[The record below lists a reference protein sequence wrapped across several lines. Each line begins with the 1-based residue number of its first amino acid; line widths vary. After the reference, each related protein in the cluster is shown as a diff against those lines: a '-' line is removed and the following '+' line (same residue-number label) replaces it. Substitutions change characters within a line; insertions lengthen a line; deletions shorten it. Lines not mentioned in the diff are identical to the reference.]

1 MRATTSRGPEPVA
14 RAPKHRR
21 ATVVLAAGP
30 LGLLALGLLG
40 VPSAQAAGATSAP
53 TATPSPTPIPSPTF
67 QTGRHVYDFGNVL
80 STTEAT
86 ADEAL
91 ASRIEASGGG
101 RVVIYTVDP
110 NSDMPSEDQ
119 LSESWNV
126 DGMLLTTSSD
136 FGTLTLGATLQGKLT
151 KSQVSSLDTSPGPQ
165 TTQSW
170 IGSTLAR
177 AAAFVSNGH
186 IFDGAGALD
195 ATARQ
200 QAESA
205 ATTLSSKIG
214 APVYVDISLGG
225 KDSSS
230 AAFFNSANLSSSLDN
245 ALIIAL
251 SISGTTISGYLETDN
266 SDIWEKY
273 NAITPWG
280 STSFDSQSATNGD
293 VQATLLADIAAVHEG
308 SAFGGSL
315 MDGDFLPVAIF
326 VIVIVVLSIALPFL
340 IGPWLMR
347 KLTGTSA
354 PMSNGI
360 PSEAVIESIAD
371 TGVTI
376 TMPSVGPE
384 APEYKLGLQVTP
396 KYGAAVPYLVETKV
410 IVPRIF
416 APMIAPG
423 RKIGVLIDPTDQ
435 MKVQVDFSRFN
446 GNDTAPSSTAASGT
460 AADGLDFNF
469 DANGQPDAGD
479 ISALVGAV
487 HSGTMPMI
495 KGSADRLLATGTH
508 GTAVITTAMPMGK
521 TVKDINPAAD
531 PSRLNDPMWL
541 FTLEV
546 SLAGEKPFPAVF
558 GHRVPAAKIASI
570 APGVKLAVAVDM
582 TNRNQ
587 DVAIDWDKS
596 PIA

>member
-1 MRATTSRGPEPVA
+1 
-14 RAPKHRR
+14 
-21 ATVVLAAGP
+21 VLASGA
-30 LGLLALGLLG
+30 LGLLTLGLLG
-40 VPSAQAAGATSAP
+40 VPSAHAAGTKSTT
-53 TATPSPTPIPSPTF
+53 TATASPTPVPSPTF
-67 QTGRHVYDFGNVL
+67 QTGRHVYDLGNFL
-80 STTEAT
+80 STTEANT
-86 ADEAL
+86 DEAL
-91 ASRIEASGGG
+91 ASKIEASGGG
-101 RVVIYTVDP
+101 RVVIYTVDS
-110 NSDMPSEDQ
+110 NSDMPDVNK
-119 LSESWNV
+119 LSESWNI
-126 DGMLLTTSSD
+126 DGLLLTTSSD
-136 FGTLTLGATLQGKLT
+136 FGTLNLGSTLKGKLT
-151 KSQVSSLDTSPGPQ
+151 EGQVSSLDTSPGPQ

-177 AAAFVSNGH
+177 AAAFASKGH
-186 IFDGAGALD
+186 IFDGAGVLD
-195 ATARQ
+195 AAARQ
-200 QAESA
+200 QAEGA

-225 KDSSS
+225 EDSSS
-230 AAFFNSANLSSSLDN
+230 SAFFNSADLSSSLDN

-251 SISGTTISGYLETDN
+251 SVSGTEISGYLQTDN
-266 SDIWEKY
+266 ADIWDKY
-273 NAITPWG
+273 NAVTPWS
-280 STSFDSQSATNGD
+280 STSFDHQSATDGN
-293 VQATLLADIAAVHEG
+293 VQATLLSDIAAVHEG
-308 SAFGGSL
+308 SAFGGSITG
-315 MDGDFLPVAIF
+315 GDFLPVAIF
-326 VIVIVVLSIALPFL
+326 VVVIVVLSIAMPFL
-340 IGPWLMR
+340 IGPWLIR

-354 PMSNGI
+354 PLSNGI

-376 TMPSVGPE
+376 TMPGVGPE

-396 KYGAAVPYLVETKV
+396 RYGAAVPYLVETKV

-416 APMIAPG
+416 VPMITPG
-423 RKIGVLIDPTDQ
+423 RKIGVFIDPTDQ

-446 GNDTAPSSTAASGT
+446 GDDAAASSTAAGTAASGT
-460 AADGLDFNF
+460 AADGLGFNF
-469 DANGQPDAGD
+469 DANGQPESGD
-479 ISALVGAV
+479 ISALMSSVSA
-487 HSGTMPMI
+487 GTMPMI
-495 KGSADRLLATGTH
+495 KGSADHLLATGTH

-570 APGVKLAVAVDM
+570 GPGVKLAVAVDM

-596 PIA
+596 PIG